1 MDKKELILNAMM
13 DLLAEEKG
21 AACSVSDIAKKAG
34 IGKGSIYYYF
44 KSKEEIF
51 DALVE
56 RVYNEII
63 DKCKVVIDT
72 SKVNAIEKLSLL
84 IQSYRSSMILYSIDE
99 YLHQQNN
106 AAIHQKSLAKILSSL
121 SPIITDI
128 IKQGIDERLFQC
140 DRPEE
145 TAEIILSI
153 YCFLFDPGIFSW
165 TQEQVYNKTK
175 ALADLLERG
184 LMAPEGSMQFLC
196 SSVTNFHL

>member
-21 AACSVSDIAKKAG
+21 ATCSVSDIAKKAG

-44 KSKEEIF
+44 RSKEEIF

-84 IQSYRSSMILYSIDE
+84 IQSYRSSMILSSIDS
-99 YLHQQNN
+99 YLHQQHN

-145 TAEIILSI
+145 TAEIILST

-165 TQEQVYNKTK
+165 TQEQVSNKTK

-184 LMAPEGSMQFLC
+184 LMAPKGSMQFLC
-196 SSVTNFHL
+196 NSVTKFHL

>member
-1 MDKKELILNAMM
+1 MDKRELILNAMM
-13 DLLAEEKG
+13 DLLTEEKG

-56 RVYNEII
+56 RVYAQII
-63 DKCKVVIDT
+63 DKCKAVIDNAQ
-72 SKVNAIEKLSLL
+72 VNALEKLSLL
-84 IQSYRSSMILYSIDE
+84 IQSYRSSMVSSSIDA
-99 YLHQQNN
+99 YLHQHQN
-106 AAIHQKSLAKILSSL
+106 AEIHQKSLAKILTSL
-121 SPIITDI
+121 SPIVTDI
-128 IKQGIDERLFQC
+128 IKQGIDEKLFQC

-145 TAEIILSI
+145 TAEIILST

-165 TQEQVYNKTK
+165 TNEQLSNKTK

-184 LMAPEGSMQFLC
+184 LMAPKGSMHFL
-196 SSVTNFHL
+196 

>member
-21 AACSVSDIAKKAG
+21 ATCSVSDIAKKAG

-44 KSKEEIF
+44 RSKEEIF

-56 RVYNEII
+56 RIYNEII

-84 IQSYRSSMILYSIDE
+84 IQSYRSSMILSSIDSC
-99 YLHQQNN
+99 LHQQHN

-145 TAEIILSI
+145 TAEIILST

-165 TQEQVYNKTK
+165 TQEQVSNKTK

-184 LMAPEGSMQFLC
+184 LMAPKGSMQFLC
-196 SSVTNFHL
+196 NSVTKFHL

>member
-1 MDKKELILNAMM
+1 MNKRELILDAMM
-13 DLLAEEKG
+13 DLLVEGKG

-56 RVYNEII
+56 RIYNEII
-63 DKCKVVIDT
+63 DKCKILIDNAQ
-72 SKVNAIEKLSLL
+72 VNAIEKLSLF
-84 IQSYRSSMILYSIDE
+84 IQNYRSSRRLSSIDT
-99 YLHQQNN
+99 YLHQQHN

-121 SPIITDI
+121 SPIIADI
-128 IKQGIDERLFQC
+128 IKQGVDEKLFQC
-140 DRPEE
+140 DKPEE
-145 TAEIILSI
+145 TAEIILST

-165 TQEQVYNKTK
+165 THEQVYNKTK

-184 LMAPEGSMQFLC
+184 LMAPKGSMKFLC
-196 SSVTNFHL
+196 E